1 MMTCPKCDGRIDH
14 FAAAP
19 WGDGVQRHSIAP
31 QLCAWC
37 GSLLVLDLK
46 AAKLMTLEKVTELT
60 GIDAE
65 AQMRKNTKL
74 WDAIEEARK
83 LILSFPNRR
92 PVLR

>member
-1 MMTCPKCDGRIDH
+1 MTCPKCDGQIDH

-19 WGDGVQRHSIAP
+19 WGDGAQKTSIAP

-46 AAKLMTLEKVTELT
+46 ARKLITLEEVSKLT
-60 GIDAE
+60 GLDAE
-65 AQMRKNTKL
+65 AQMRKNAKL
-74 WDAIEEARK
+74 WSAIEDARR

>member
-1 MMTCPKCDGRIDH
+1 MICPKCDGQIDH

-19 WGDGVQRHSIAP
+19 WGDGKQTMSVAP

-46 AAKLMTLEKVTELT
+46 GRKLMTLEMVSELT
-60 GIDAE
+60 GLDAE
-65 AQMRKNTKL
+65 AQMRKNAKL
-74 WDAIEEARK
+74 WEAIEEARK